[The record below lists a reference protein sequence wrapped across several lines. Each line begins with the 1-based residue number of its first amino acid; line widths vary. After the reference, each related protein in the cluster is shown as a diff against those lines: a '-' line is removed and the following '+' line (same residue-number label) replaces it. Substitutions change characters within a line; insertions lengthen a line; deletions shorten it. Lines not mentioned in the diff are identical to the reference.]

1 MVKNP
6 HFFDRAVICL
16 RLIDRFLDFI
26 YPPKC
31 IFCRRLLEHS
41 ENGICRACSLS
52 LPEDESPERKSKFF
66 DSCTACYEYSGIV
79 RESMLRFKFNQAPHY
94 ADIYGKL
101 LAVRLFEQGIEDYD
115 LVTWVPVSRK
125 RRRKRG
131 YDQAELLARSVA
143 RELSLPIVS
152 TLEKFVDNPP
162 QSHITTSAERQA
174 NVRGV
179 YRIVDA
185 DAVKNKQI
193 LLIDDIVTTGATLSE
208 CSCVLGLAGAASV
221 HCGTFAAAPQ
231 KLTKQVKK

>member
-1 MVKNP
+1 M
-6 HFFDRAVICL
+6 
-16 RLIDRFLDFI
+16 RLIDRFLDLV

-31 IFCRRLLEHS
+31 IFCRRLLERS

-52 LPEDESPERKSKFF
+52 LPPDESPERKSKFF
-66 DSCTACYEYSGIV
+66 DSCTSCYEYSGVV
-79 RESMLRFKFNQAPHY
+79 RESLLRFKFKQASHY
-94 ADIYGKL
+94 ADIYGKF
-101 LAVRLFEQGIEDYD
+101 LAVRLFEHGIENYD
-115 LVTWVPVSRK
+115 LVTWVPVSRR

-143 RELSLPIVS
+143 RELSLPIAA

-162 QSHITTSAERQA
+162 QSHKATPAERQA

-208 CSCVLGLAGAASV
+208 CGCVLALAGAASV
-221 HCGTFAAAPQ
+221 HCGTFAATSL
-231 KLTKQVKK
+231 KLTKQVK